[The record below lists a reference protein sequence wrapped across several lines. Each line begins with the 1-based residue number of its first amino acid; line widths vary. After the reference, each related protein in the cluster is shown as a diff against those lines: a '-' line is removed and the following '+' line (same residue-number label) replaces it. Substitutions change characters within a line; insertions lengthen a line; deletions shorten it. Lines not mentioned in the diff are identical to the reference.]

1 MPDVRI
7 LVIDDE
13 EASQRALR
21 LILESD
27 EWFIEMSA
35 LPEDALTKLA
45 AGGWHLVI
53 ANVSMSSLSGP
64 LFGLL
69 KDLSQ
74 TPGSS
79 LRVLFLVP
87 SIAESKAL
95 DLLERLRLP
104 YATKP
109 LHLHD
114 FLELV
119 GDLLRDAG
127 VVTGPLHG
135 LREGGPAVPKP
146 HLQDARHRKKEGE
159 ATMFADRDDSYYD
172 EEELKKFEEEER
184 RKAGGDGGEP
194 ESGSESG

>member
-1 MPDVRI
+1 MPDIRI

-13 EASQRALR
+13 EASQRALG

-27 EWFIEMSA
+27 GWYIEMVA
-35 LPEDALTKLA
+35 LPDDALAKLA
-45 AGGWHLVI
+45 GGGWNLVI

-69 KDLSQ
+69 KDLAEAKG
-74 TPGSS
+74 T

-87 SIAESKAL
+87 AFIESKAAEA
-95 DLLERLRLP
+95 LERLKLP

-114 FLELV
+114 FLEQV
-119 GDLLRDAG
+119 GDLLRETG
-127 VVTGPLHG
+127 VISGPLHG
-135 LREGGPAVPKP
+135 LRDGGPVAPRP

-159 ATMFADRDDSYYD
+159 AAMFADRDDYSYD

-184 RKAGGDGGEP
+184 RKAGGEP
-194 ESGSESG
+194 EGGDGSDSESH